1 MNLLNTI
8 VVGLKEIWAHKFR
21 SLLTMLGIILGV
33 ASLVG
38 MAAIVKGME
47 NGLKEAM
54 IAMGGADKVLLD
66 EQEVPAYQEH
76 LAEEAPGRTMV
87 DVMALRQSAPLIR
100 LVSPEMALNNCT
112 LTLGD
117 KMVNPS
123 ECVGV
128 WPAVLDMNLHT
139 LQFGRF
145 FTDIDEEKDN
155 NVCVIGTGI
164 RDELFGSPEKTGRE
178 IVPLGEIVNINGQ
191 PFTIIGM
198 FTEYMSEQ
206 DRKERELAK
215 THKSDEKQVGPT
227 RRRGWGPK
235 NGGWAFRRKNLT
247 VLI

>member
-8 VVGLKEIWAHKFR
+8 VVGLKEIWSHKFR
-21 SLLTMLGIILGV
+21 SVLTMLGIILGV

-47 NGLKEAM
+47 NGLKETM

-66 EQEVPAYQEH
+66 EQDVPAYQEH
-76 LAEEAPGRTMV
+76 LAEEAPGRTMA
-87 DVMALRQSAPLIR
+87 DVLALRRSAPLIR

-112 LTLGD
+112 LTRGD

-145 FTDIDEEKDN
+145 FTDIDEEKAN

-164 RDELFGSPEKTGRE
+164 RDELFGSPDKVGQE
-178 IVPLGEIVNINGQ
+178 IVPLGIRSQQYPRPASDGHRPEGVQ
-191 PFTIIGM
+191 PGAVGARAAT
-198 FTEYMSEQ
+198 SSQ
-206 DRKERELAK
+206 RLADDSQG
-215 THKSDEKQVGPT
+215 H
-227 RRRGWGPK
+227 
-235 NGGWAFRRKNLT
+235 
-247 VLI
+247 